1 MRPNILFFLI
11 DGLIADQCFGKDK
24 TSYTPNIDSLIQ
36 KGTYFSNAFASVDGT
51 IVSLNTIF
59 SSNFQVGNAAR
70 SQKVTL
76 IENNLIDTL
85 KNNGYHIYG
94 TLPNQDFYNSLLEHF
109 ENENKLDHIENCDL
123 NGEYSIDPVAARFL
137 GKKIKASHSEYEK
150 HQATLPTGL
159 AKKII
164 QLLESKE
171 KLEPYFCYFHIF
183 DLHPLREGK
192 KPIGIEDFDNE
203 KNGSSIYAR
212 TVSSIDFQLG
222 KILELVELENTILI
236 LTADHG
242 ERIPYGGL
250 RGTDFE
256 PKLENTVDF
265 GKKLLPKSA
274 HKIGGQ
280 FLSNI
285 RKSVGKRKLNRS
297 NKKLTNYQKRSRDPY
312 FTLSLFDEM
321 IHVPL
326 LFAGN
331 LIKPRVITKQVRHI
345 DIFPTIYELLGI
357 PLDIKI
363 SGKSL
368 VSLANESSQEENPNY
383 LHTMPFQ
390 KLSPLD
396 MVGLR
401 TSKYKYF
408 RASHNPKENV
418 NLYDLSNDPYENNNI
433 AQTDKQLVTYLE
445 KKTLELEKDSLSEYE
460 EEISDEETQ
469 IISSELKRLGY
480 IKD

>member
-1 MRPNILFFLI
+1 MRPNIIFFLI
-11 DGLIADQCFGKDK
+11 DGLRSEQFYGNNRTCK
-24 TSYTPNIDSLIQ
+24 TPNIDSLVH
-36 KGTYFSNAFASVDGT
+36 KGMYFEQAISSTDGT
-51 IVSLNTIF
+51 STSLNTIF
-59 SSNFQVGNAAR
+59 SSNFQVAHAAR
-70 SQKVTL
+70 YQKIVL
-76 IENNLIDTL
+76 NEGNLIDVL
-85 KNNGYHIYG
+85 KKNGYHVYG
-94 TLPNQDFYNSLLEHF
+94 IFPNFTSFNSLRECF
-109 ENENKLDHIENCDL
+109 ENENNSYDW
-123 NGEYSIDPVAARFL
+123 
-137 GKKIKASHSEYEK
+137 IKPNIPPE
-150 HQATLPTGL
+150 TLPTGL

-164 QLLESKE
+164 QLLESE
-171 KLEPYFCYFHIF
+171 KQEPCFYYFHIF
-183 DLHPLREGK
+183 DLHPLREGR
-192 KPIGIEDFDNE
+192 KPIGIENFDNE
-203 KNGSSIYAR
+203 KFGSSLYER
-212 TVSSIDFQLG
+212 TVSAIDFWLG
-222 KILELVELENTILI
+222 KILEHVDMNDIII

-242 ERIPYGGL
+242 ERVPYGGL
-250 RGTDFE
+250 RGVDFE
-256 PKLENTVDF
+256 PKLENVVDF
-265 GKKLLPKSA
+265 GKKLLPKST
-274 HKIGGQ
+274 HKVGGQ
-280 FLSNI
+280 FLSNV
-285 RKSVGKRKLNRS
+285 RKSVGKRKLNKS

-312 FTLSLFDEM
+312 FTRSLFDE
-321 IHVPL
+321 ILHVPL

-331 LIKPRVITKQVRHI
+331 LIKPGIITKHARHV
-345 DIFPTIYELLGI
+345 DIFPTICELVGV
-357 PLDIKI
+357 PLFDIKI

>member
-1 MRPNILFFLI
+1 MRPNIIFFLI
-11 DGLIADQCFGKDK
+11 DGLRVEQIYGNNRTCK
-24 TSYTPNIDSLIQ
+24 TPNIDSLIS
-36 KGTYFSNAFASVDGT
+36 KGMYFEQASSSADGT
-51 IVSLNTIF
+51 IISLNTIF
-59 SSNFQVGNAAR
+59 SSNFQVAHTSR
-70 SQKVTL
+70 YQKIVL
-76 IENNLIDTL
+76 NKNNLIDIL
-85 KNNGYHIYG
+85 KKNGYHVHGIF
-94 TLPNQDFYNSLLEHF
+94 PNFTSFNSLRECF
-109 ENENKLDHIENCDL
+109 ENENNSYDW
-123 NGEYSIDPVAARFL
+123 
-137 GKKIKASHSEYEK
+137 IKPNIPPE
-150 HQATLPTGL
+150 TLPTGL

-164 QLLESKE
+164 QLLESE
-171 KLEPYFCYFHIF
+171 KQEPCFYYFHIF
-183 DLHPLREGK
+183 DLHPLREGR
-192 KPIGIEDFDNE
+192 KPIGIENFDNE
-203 KNGSSIYAR
+203 KFGSSLYER
-212 TVSSIDFQLG
+212 TVSAIDFWLG
-222 KILELVELENTILI
+222 KILEHVDMNDIII

-242 ERIPYGGL
+242 ERVPYGGL
-250 RGTDFE
+250 RGVDFE
-256 PKLENTVDF
+256 PKLENVVDF
-265 GKKLLPKSA
+265 GKKLLPKST
-274 HKIGGQ
+274 HKVGGQ
-280 FLSNI
+280 FLSNV
-285 RKSVGKRKLNRS
+285 RKSVGKRKLNKS

-312 FTLSLFDEM
+312 FTRSLFDE
-321 IHVPL
+321 ILHVPL

-331 LIKPRVITKQVRHI
+331 LIKPGIITKHARHV
-345 DIFPTIYELLGI
+345 DIFPTICELVGV
-357 PLDIKI
+357 PLFDIKI